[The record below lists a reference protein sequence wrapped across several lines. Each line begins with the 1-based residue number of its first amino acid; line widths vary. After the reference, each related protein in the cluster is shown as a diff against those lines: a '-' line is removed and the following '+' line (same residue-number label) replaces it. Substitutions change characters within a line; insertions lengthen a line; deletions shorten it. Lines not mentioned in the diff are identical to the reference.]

1 LGRNDRQRRIAVA
14 KWKDPEVAG
23 MQQLMA
29 ARATPEGA
37 PKPPWSERRAG
48 IAAMGAVAQL
58 PDGCTVE
65 ATTLGGVPTEKITP
79 PGTAPTRTIYYLH
92 GGGYC
97 MGGAE
102 SHRVMA
108 ARMALGASATAFV
121 LDYRLAPEHPF
132 PAAVDD
138 ALAGW
143 RALLSEGVDPART
156 VIAGDSAG
164 GGLSVVTAVGA
175 RDAGLPLPAGLH
187 LISPWANLSN
197 AGPAYAAKAET
208 DFIIT
213 QAGIDEFRL
222 NYLGDS
228 DPTHPL
234 ASPVFADL
242 AGLPPMLIQVG
253 SEEVLMSDSILL
265 AEMAGLARA
274 DVTLRI
280 WPDMV
285 HIWPFFAQLSAS
297 ARAIAESTAWIRK
310 RVP

>member
-1 LGRNDRQRRIAVA
+1 MPEWR
-14 KWKDPEVAG
+14 DPEIAA
-23 MQQLMA
+23 LREAMA
-29 ARATPEGA
+29 AFAAPPDA
-37 PKPPWSERRAG
+37 PKPSWSDRRAG
-48 IAAMGAVAQL
+48 IDAMGAIAPL
-58 PDGCTVE
+58 PDGCRVE
-65 ATTLGGVPTEKITP
+65 PIKLGGVEAEKITP
-79 PGTAPTRTIYYLH
+79 KGADATRTLFYLH

-97 MGGAE
+97 VGGCA
-102 SHRVMA
+102 SHRVMVAKMADA
-108 ARMALGASATAFV
+108 AAATAYTV
-121 LDYRLAPEHPF
+121 DYRLAPEHPY

-138 ALAGW
+138 ALAAW
-143 RALLSEGVDPART
+143 RALLAEGRDAART

-164 GGLSVVTAVGA
+164 GGLSVATAVAA

-187 LISPWANLSN
+187 LISPWANLTN
-197 AGPAYAAKAET
+197 ASPAYHAKGET

-213 QAGIDEFRL
+213 QEGIDEFAIT
-222 NYLGDS
+222 YLAGGDAKA
-228 DPTHPL
+228 PL

-242 AGLPPMLIQVG
+242 TDLPPTLIQVG

-265 AEMAGLARA
+265 AEMAGLARV

-297 ARAIAESTAWIRK
+297 GKAIAESTAWIRG